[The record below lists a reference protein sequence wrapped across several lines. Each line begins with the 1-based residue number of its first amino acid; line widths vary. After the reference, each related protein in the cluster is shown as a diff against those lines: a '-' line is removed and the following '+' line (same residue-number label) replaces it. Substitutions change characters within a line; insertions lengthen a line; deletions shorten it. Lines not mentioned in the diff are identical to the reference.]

1 MHPNPDTAVVDRLA
15 LPASDF
21 ADWPSSRGIRAGV
34 PLAFQGCEKGRGVSR
49 GILVALL
56 AAGLSACLVPQS
68 VDQGNTGPHT
78 IPVIDLSQLPI
89 YFMAPTSPLYKQA
102 QDDKTQQCRCQL
114 QLQIPVVNDDDP
126 TIDLQARWYIDYDL
140 GTPPSQLPANT
151 QDLAGSFTTQG
162 RSRTGPTFNFDADTL
177 GLNAGLHVIEVVIAE
192 RQGFA
197 GDNDQTVNFPHR
209 SLKPGFEGTTFKFVA
224 DVKDSAP
231 GVTQCD
237 RNTPLRSPPL
247 IRSCAQ

>member
-1 MHPNPDTAVVDRLA
+1 
-15 LPASDF
+15 
-21 ADWPSSRGIRAGV
+21 
-34 PLAFQGCEKGRGVSR
+34 VSR

-68 VDQGNTGPHT
+68 VDAADTRLHT
-78 IPVIDLSQLPI
+78 VPVIDLSSLPN
-89 YFMAPTSPLYKQA
+89 YFMAPTNPLYKQA

-114 QLQIPVVNDDDP
+114 QLKIPVVNDDDP
-126 TIDLQARWYIDYDL
+126 TIDLQARWYVDYDL
-140 GTPPSQLPANT
+140 GTPQSQLPANI
-151 QDLAGSFTTQG
+151 QDLPGSFNTPG
-162 RSRTGPTFNFDADTL
+162 RSRGPVTFNFDADQL
-177 GLNAGLHVIEVVIAE
+177 GLAAGLHVIEVVIAE

-197 GDNDQTVNFPHR
+197 GDNDQTVSFPHR
-209 SLKPGFEGTTFKFVA
+209 SLLPGFEGTTFKFVA

>member
-1 MHPNPDTAVVDRLA
+1 VSRSILLA
-15 LPASDF
+15 LL
-21 ADWPSSRGIRAGV
+21 G
-34 PLAFQGCEKGRGVSR
+34 
-49 GILVALL
+49 
-56 AAGLSACLVPQS
+56 AGLSACLVPQS
-68 VDQGNTGPHT
+68 VDGADTRQHT
-78 IPVIDLSQLPI
+78 VPVIDLSSLPS
-89 YFMAPTSPLYKQA
+89 YFLAPTTPLYKQA

-126 TIDLQARWYIDYDL
+126 TVDLQARWYIDYDL
-140 GTPPSQLPANT
+140 GTPQSQLPAST
-151 QDLAGSFTTQG
+151 EDIAGSFTTAG
-162 RSRTGPTFNFDADTL
+162 RSRTGPRFSFDADAL
-177 GLNAGLHVIEVVIAE
+177 GLNVGPHVIEVVIAE

-197 GDNDQTVNFPHR
+197 ADNDQRVNFPHR
-209 SLKPGFEGTTFKFVA
+209 SLLSGFEGTTFKFVA